1 MIGLEVWIVLKM
13 MTIATKQMIMI
24 FKLVFLLDVASV
36 TSILFMEQQ
45 GAMGIYLQDLISL
58 FNIQNKAS
66 TQWIKEA
73 ISTN

>member
-45 GAMGIYLQDLISL
+45 GALGIYLQDLISL
-58 FNIQNKAS
+58 FNIQNKAL

>member
-45 GAMGIYLQDLISL
+45 GALGIYLQDLISL